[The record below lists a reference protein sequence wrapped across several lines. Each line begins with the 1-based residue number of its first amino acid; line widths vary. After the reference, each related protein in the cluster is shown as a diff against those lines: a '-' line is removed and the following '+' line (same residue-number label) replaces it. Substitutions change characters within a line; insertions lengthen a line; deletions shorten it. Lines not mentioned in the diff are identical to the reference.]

1 METKNNEKNCD
12 ERSAKQPEKARLG
25 AIGENLVVVKL
36 MEQGWDA
43 FNANC
48 SIKNYKSIDI
58 ICLNSDAIESHEK
71 EWKPATSLIQV
82 KTSYGNNIPVGFTLN
97 EACDKD
103 FLWKMV
109 KGPYVFVYVSKDK
122 ITNKNTY
129 RYFILSRS
137 MVVEL
142 IYIAHN
148 YYVNV
153 FHKNEKLVMSAPAGF
168 NISWLEGKPEFSPK
182 NKTHFGNPIMKSC
195 ENEWKNIWEE

>member
-1 METKNNEKNCD
+1 METKNNETKKIQ
-12 ERSAKQPEKARLG
+12 SEKARLG

-36 MEQGWDA
+36 MEHGWDA

-58 ICLNSDAIESHEK
+58 ICLNSDASESSEK
-71 EWKPATSLIQV
+71 DRKPATSLIQV
-82 KTSYGNNIPVGFTLN
+82 KTSYGNNIPVGFNLE
-97 EACDKD
+97 EACNKD
-103 FLWKMV
+103 YLWKMV

-142 IYIAHN
+142 IYIAHD

-182 NKTHFGNPIMKSC
+182 NKTHFGNPITKSC

>member
-1 METKNNEKNCD
+1 METKNNETKKIQ
-12 ERSAKQPEKARLG
+12 SEKARLG

-36 MEQGWDA
+36 MEHGWDA

-58 ICLNSDAIESHEK
+58 ICLNSDASVSSEK
-71 EWKPATSLIQV
+71 DRKPATSLIQV
-82 KTSYGNNIPVGFTLN
+82 KTSYGNNIPVGFNLE
-97 EACDKD
+97 EACNKD
-103 FLWKMV
+103 YLWKMV

-142 IYIAHN
+142 IYIAHD

-182 NKTHFGNPIMKSC
+182 NKTHFGNPITKSC